1 MGDVGTFGEMQG
13 LDRRQELSVR
23 ALVAVLA
30 TDALYNITPNKW
42 MDADLEHLQV
52 HRQLRYVFASA
63 KASAAAGLML
73 RHRSPHLARLAARGL
88 VAYFILAIG
97 AHVRIRD
104 EAWRYGLAVA
114 MLGWAGVT
122 LHRLS
127 PTQNAGLSRST
138 VLSRT

>member
-52 HRQLRYVFASA
+52 PRQLRYVFASA
-63 KASAAAGLML
+63 KATAAAGLML
-73 RHRSPHLARLAARGL
+73 RHRSPHLARVAASGL
-88 VAYFILAIG
+88 VIYFFLAIG

-104 EAWRYGLAVA
+104 EAWRYGFAVA

-122 LHRLS
+122 LRRLS
-127 PTQNAGLSRST
+127 SAAEVEPSR
-138 VLSRT
+138 